1 MTGPLSGETP
11 IVPGAVGQPPVV
23 PAAGSVAFVPTQRA
37 PHAAELPR
45 RGGRPGRPAPTAAR
59 DDDTSRW
66 PAEAVRAL
74 ASHAVVESTRP
85 ITAPTPVVGDPLLAG
100 PGELVVSTGP
110 IAVVR
115 TPPAPERA
123 PVLRMAAAAL
133 APAPPAASAP
143 APCAARPATE
153 RPAPAG
159 AATTGPADSAAA
171 TAPDAQAATPV
182 SEPATAP
189 EVDALADVSPA
200 IAAPAAFPSR
210 RSLRTAPPLRSRVS
224 AVAVP
229 GLAVAGAFA
238 AGYCG
243 HLLLG

>member
-1 MTGPLSGETP
+1 VTGPLSGETP
-11 IVPGAVGQPPVV
+11 IVPGAVGQAPVV

-133 APAPPAASAP
+133 APAPPA
-143 APCAARPATE
+143 
-153 RPAPAG
+153 
-159 AATTGPADSAAA
+159 
-171 TAPDAQAATPV
+171 
-182 SEPATAP
+182 TAP

>member
-11 IVPGAVGQPPVV
+11 IVPSATGQHQGV
-23 PAAGSVAFVPTQRA
+23 PATGSVPFVPTQRA
-37 PHAAELPR
+37 PHATELPR
-45 RGGRPGRPAPTAAR
+45 RGTRSPSPAVGP
-59 DDDTSRW
+59 DDESSRW

-74 ASHAVVESTRP
+74 ASHAVAESTRP

-115 TPPAPERA
+115 TPPAPERP
-123 PVLRMAAAAL
+123 PVLRLAAPAL
-133 APAPPAASAP
+133 APTGKVPVADPAPTATGAEPTDPTPAATDP
-143 APCAARPATE
+143 AVTALAETDPAVTD
-153 RPAPAG
+153 PAG
-159 AATTGPADSAAA
+159 AAPAVTD
-171 TAPDAQAATPV
+171 
-182 SEPATAP
+182 
-189 EVDALADVSPA
+189 EVDALAD
-200 IAAPAAFPSR
+200 AAPVVFPSR